1 MGEREERQGGA
12 ESRERE
18 REREKRR
25 REKEKGEQKNMRAAL
40 GRVGWRARTSSG
52 YLASVT
58 GRSCGL
64 RHVAVVFGGRKT
76 PLDSLSRKKKRE
88 RESQALAFAGS
99 KDDLE
104 EHFGAEAEEKE

>member
-1 MGEREERQGGA
+1 MGREREERPGGA
-12 ESRERE
+12 GSRERE

-76 PLDSLSRKKKRE
+76 PLDSLSSKKKKRE
-88 RESQALAFAGS
+88 RESQALAFAG
-99 KDDLE
+99 
-104 EHFGAEAEEKE
+104 